1 MNIRKILALALALML
16 LASTALPA
24 SAAEPVI
31 DENSGWFWPTV
42 GKTMENISRNGGFGV
57 YRSYEDKYHQGIDIA
72 VISGTDVYAARPGKV
87 ISASDTTKAPH
98 ASMGYYITIRHDGKT
113 AAGKYL
119 FSTYMHLSKV
129 HVKVGDTVTG
139 GQLIAKSGNT
149 GGSSTGAHLHFH
161 VFRSSDETPASV
173 SPNRATLENLTAN
186 YVDVGKIS
194 YNGTSGGAPAAST
207 LGISVTSSPSRIKVG
222 TAWGMRG
229 SVTSNYTITRVD
241 GVIYNSAGH
250 KVMSSVDYPNST
262 SMDIRY
268 SQVNNALI
276 FNDLKADSY
285 RLVITARDSSGKTSE
300 WSRNFEV
307 YADAST
313 LRVNM
318 TSSPSSIRKGACYG
332 LRGTVT
338 SNYVITEVRGQILD
352 ANGREVDSTRD
363 YPNSTSFNV
372 RYGNVNNYLEFNW
385 LNRGKYFLQIT
396 AYDAS
401 GKIYIWSK
409 GFTVY

>member
-16 LASTALPA
+16 LASTVLPA

-42 GKTMENISRNGGFGV
+42 GNTMENISRNGGFGV

-72 VISGTDVYAARPGKV
+72 VISGTNVYAARPGTV
-87 ISASDTTKAPH
+87 YRVGYDAD
-98 ASMGYYITIRHDGKT
+98 SMGNYICIKHDGKT
-113 AAGKYL
+113 ANGKYL
-119 FSTYMHLSKV
+119 YSTYMHLSSISVEK
-129 HVKVGDTVTG
+129 DQPVTG
-139 GQLIAKSGNT
+139 GQFIGKSGNT

-161 VFRSSDETPASV
+161 VFRSSDEKPASV
-173 SPNRATLENLTAN
+173 SPNRATLVNLTAN

-194 YNGTSGGAPAAST
+194 YNGTTGGAPAAST
-207 LGISVTSSPSRIKVG
+207 LGISVTSAPSRIKVG

-250 KVMSSVDYPNST
+250 QVMSSVDYPNST
-262 SMDIRY
+262 SMEIRY

-352 ANGREVDSTRD
+352 ANGREVDFTRD

>member
-1 MNIRKILALALALML
+1 MNIRKFLALALALML

-42 GKTMENISRNGGFGV
+42 DRTITSDFGV
-57 YRSYEDKYHQGIDIA
+57 DRGANYHQGIDIRA
-72 VISGTDVYAARPGKV
+72 LPKTDVYAARPGTVYRSGWDK
-87 ISASDTTKAPH
+87 
-98 ASMGYYITIRHDGKT
+98 SMGNYITILHDGKT
-113 AAGKYL
+113 ANGKYL
-119 FSTYMHLSKV
+119 FSTYMHLYER
-129 HVKVGDTVTG
+129 HVSE
-139 GQLIAKSGNT
+139 GQWVDIGSRIGLSGNT
-149 GGSSTGAHLHFH
+149 GESEAPHLHFH
-161 VFRSSDETPASV
+161 VLRSDSKTPAKV
-173 SPNRATLENLTAN
+173 SPPRPTWEELTRL
-186 YVDVGKIS
+186 YVDVSAIS

-207 LGISVTSSPSRIKVG
+207 LGISVTSAPSRIKVG